1 LIQRILDSQRYSVTE
16 RGMQVALRFTR
27 CHARL
32 FRPVLGE
39 LLAQEFPDDAPKRHA
54 LDNFDQAG
62 DRYLDRVKVQPAA

>member
-1 LIQRILDSQRYSVTE
+1 LW
-16 RGMQVALRFTR
+16 FTR

-39 LLAQEFPDDAPKRHA
+39 LLAHEFPDDAPVRRA
-54 LDNFDQAG
+54 LDNFDQAV

>member
-1 LIQRILDSQRYSVTE
+1 LIERVPDSQRYTVTE
-16 RGMQVALRFTR
+16 RGMQVALWFTR

-39 LLAQEFPDDAPKRHA
+39 LLADEVPDDGPMRRA
-54 LDNFDQAG
+54 LDKFDQEV